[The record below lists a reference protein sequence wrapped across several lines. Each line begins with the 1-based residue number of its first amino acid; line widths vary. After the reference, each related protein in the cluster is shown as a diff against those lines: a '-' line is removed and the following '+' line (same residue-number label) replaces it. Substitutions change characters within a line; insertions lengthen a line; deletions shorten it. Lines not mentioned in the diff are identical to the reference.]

1 MDEKKI
7 RAQDKWDMK
16 AGVSA
21 QTYKVNTAVAEEF
34 KKVCKEL
41 HLSQGPELTKLMQQ
55 FIEENR

>member
-21 QTYKVNTAVAEEF
+21 KTYKVNTAVAEEF
-34 KKVCKEL
+34 KKVCK
-41 HLSQGPELTKLMQQ
+41 
-55 FIEENR
+55 

>member
-16 AGVSA
+16 AA
-21 QTYKVNTAVAEEF
+21 KTYKVNTAVAEEF

>member
-16 AGVSA
+16 AGVS
-21 QTYKVNTAVAEEF
+21 
-34 KKVCKEL
+34 CKEL

>member
-1 MDEKKI
+1 MDEKKT
-7 RAQDKWDMK
+7 RPQDKWDMK

-21 QTYKVNTAVAEEF
+21 KTYKVNTAGAEEF

-41 HLSQGPELTKLMQQ
+41 HLSQGPALTKLMQQ

>member
-21 QTYKVNTAVAEEF
+21 KTYTVNTAV
-34 KKVCKEL
+34 VCKEL

>member
-21 QTYKVNTAVAEEF
+21 KTAVAEEF

>member
-1 MDEKKI
+1 MDGKKS
-7 RAQDKWDMK
+7 RAQGKWDMK

-21 QTYKVNTAVAEEF
+21 KTYKVNTAVAEEF

>member
-1 MDEKKI
+1 MDEKKT
-7 RAQDKWDMK
+7 RPQDKWDMK
-16 AGVSA
+16 ARVSA
-21 QTYKVNTAVAEEF
+21 KTYKVNTAVAEEF

>member
-21 QTYKVNTAVAEEF
+21 KTYKVNTAVAER
-34 KKVCKEL
+34 
-41 HLSQGPELTKLMQQ
+41 
-55 FIEENR
+55 I

>member
-21 QTYKVNTAVAEEF
+21 KTYKVNTAVAEEF

-41 HLSQGPELTKLMQQ
+41 HCTGST
-55 FIEENR
+55 RRTA

>member
-21 QTYKVNTAVAEEF
+21 KTYKVNTAVAEEF
-34 KKVCKEL
+34 KKVCKL